1 MEGSGSKATV
11 LENRMQNFKK
21 GFDGDDRKKMTP
33 GRLRMLCEVEWPSV
47 GVGRP
52 SEGTMDLNV
61 IKAVYGIVTGK
72 RGHPDQFLYIDS
84 WLGIAQEPPTPPTAP
99 PQIVP
104 FLCLWRGRK
113 NLDGPKGNQG

>member
-1 MEGSGSKATV
+1 MEGSGSKATL

-84 WLGIAQEPPTPPTAP
+84 GLGIAQEPPPPHHPTPHRPV
-99 PQIVP
+99 IM
-104 FLCLWRGRK
+104 LMEGK
-113 NLDGPKGNQG
+113 EKS